1 MAVSAFQPA
10 GFLGRTYC
18 QRVLRY
24 TGLCRNIF
32 TGLQTI
38 CRMRL
43 AELSAASAAR
53 PGLLDNCYRLK
64 RTVRIMD
71 PIAAILLSVQ
81 TQLGARVPELAY
93 IDKDWGQL
101 SYEVPSVKWP
111 CALLDVEKRQLYAR
125 GRRPTDGRHA
135 AHDYGRR
142 YASHSGLPGGA
153 KATGCLPHHRTA
165 GKIHQ
170 ALQHFSA
177 GNYAPLFRTNLKKVM
192 VNSSYEC
199 YRLIYQTAF
208 EDGFDTGA
216 TTSRIQGVR
225 LNLK

>member
-1 MAVSAFQPA
+1 MSS
-10 GFLGRTYC
+10 
-18 QRVLRY
+18 VLVRY
-24 TGLCRNIF
+24 ALPFET
-32 TGLQTI
+32 
-38 CRMRL
+38 
-43 AELSAASAAR
+43 AASE
-53 PGLLDNCYRLK
+53 LL
-64 RTVRIMD
+64 
-71 PIAAILLSVQ
+71 
-81 TQLGARVPELAY
+81 
-93 IDKDWGQL
+93 
-101 SYEVPSVKWP
+101 
-111 CALLDVEKRQLYAR
+111 
-125 GRRPTDGRHA
+125 
-135 AHDYGRR
+135 
-142 YASHSGLPGGA
+142 
-153 KATGCLPHHRTA
+153 